1 MHWESFMAA
10 IKVLAWV
17 VNEPRKRFPKE
28 RLKRMLEDSHH
39 DDTQDVTLDFL
50 ALLLIF
56 TYSRTENPLPKTY
69 RGRECYDP
77 EVHWNLGDILLDNV
91 DGIRD
96 LWVRFRA
103 IKQDLR
109 CERPEAQGSGD
120 WVWITDLPDS
130 IVSIIAAYT
139 RYIKTLLYLRI
150 AL

>member
-1 MHWESFMAA
+1 MNL
-10 IKVLAWV
+10 VQ
-17 VNEPRKRFPKE
+17 RFPKE

-39 DDTQDVTLDFL
+39 GDTQGVTLDFL
-50 ALLLIF
+50 VLPLIF

-91 DGIRD
+91 DGIRG

-103 IKQDLR
+103 IKQDPR
-109 CERPEAQGSGD
+109 CERPEAQGRGD
-120 WVWITDLPDS
+120 LAWIADLPDS
-130 IVSIIAAYT
+130 IISIIAAYT